1 MMLLQKCLHK
11 QATQNETVHAAMTL
25 PHRASCCCDTL
36 KSILEASTSW
46 ALYTPYVRKAKEGKS
61 TAWCSRV
68 LDDHAK
74 GLASSTILAESPGQP
89 NGAFALCLPFPE

>member
-36 KSILEASTSW
+36 KSILEALISW
-46 ALYTPYVRKAKEGKS
+46 ALYTPYVRRARREMQLPGVLG
-61 TAWCSRV
+61 C

-74 GLASSTILAESPGQP
+74 GLASWTILAESLGQP
-89 NGAFALCLPFPE
+89 NGAFALCLPFPG